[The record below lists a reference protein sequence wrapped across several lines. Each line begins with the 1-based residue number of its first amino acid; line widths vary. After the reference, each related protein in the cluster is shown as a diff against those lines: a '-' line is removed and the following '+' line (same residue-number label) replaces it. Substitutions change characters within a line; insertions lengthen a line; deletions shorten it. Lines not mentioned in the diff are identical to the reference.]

1 MTQELTTRDMQLP
14 EIVGTSGEA
23 DPSDF
28 AIPYVTLVQAS
39 SDAVK
44 QRTAP
49 AGAFLATDGTVS
61 EFIDFV
67 PLHIQFVR
75 DFYDKQG
82 QKNICGSRDRI
93 TGYPRDLSFFRTHG
107 NLDVTEGIPLACKDC
122 PFYEW
127 APSDKLACQKGYVVT
142 CYDLT
147 SEQPFMYRVR
157 GTAVTPFKNRFIGA
171 VAMGRAVPWARSF
184 QMTSKLRQGG
194 GNSWFVPELQPI
206 EGFDEERMAEWE
218 RYANGLSM
226 QQHTEPTVSD
236 DDLPFE

>member
-1 MTQELTTRDMQLP
+1 VTQELTTQQQAGLATYCG
-14 EIVGTSGEA
+14 IGGEY

-44 QRTAP
+44 QRIAQ
-49 AGAFLATDGTVS
+49 AGTFLFTDG
-61 EFIDFV
+61 EQREHIDFV

-82 QKNICGSRDRI
+82 QRNICGSKDRI
-93 TGYPRDLSFFRTHG
+93 HGYPRDLSFFRTHG
-107 NLDVTEGIPLACKDC
+107 NLDVSEGIPLACKEC

-142 CYDLT
+142 CYDLD
-147 SEQPFMYRVR
+147 SEQPFMFRVR

-171 VAMGRAVPWARSF
+171 VAMGRAKPWARSF
-184 QMTSKLRQGG
+184 QMTAVLTQST
-194 GNSWFVPELQPI
+194 GNSWFKPQLQPL
-206 EGFDEERMAEWE
+206 EGFDEQRMAEWE
-218 RYANGLSM
+218 AYASGLVA
-226 QQHTEPTVSD
+226 PTAHVD
-236 DDLPFE
+236 EELPFED

>member
-1 MTQELTTRDMQLP
+1 MTQELTARQETAIATYDG
-14 EIVGTSGEA
+14 VGGEP

-44 QRTAP
+44 QRTAQ
-49 AGAFLATDGTVS
+49 AGTFLFTDG
-61 EFIDFV
+61 EQREYIDFV
-67 PLHIQFVR
+67 PLHIQFTR

-82 QKNICGSRDRI
+82 QKNICGSKDRI
-93 TGYPRDLSFFRTHG
+93 QGYPRDLSFFRTHG
-107 NLDVTEGIPLACKDC
+107 NLDVSEGVPLACRDC

-147 SEQPFMYRVR
+147 SEQPFMFRVR

-171 VAMGRAVPWARSF
+171 VAMGRAKPWARSF
-184 QMTSKLRQGG
+184 QMTAVLAQST
-194 GNSWFVPELQPI
+194 GNSWFKPQLQPI
-206 EGFDEERMAEWE
+206 EGFDAERMAQWE
-218 RYANGLSM
+218 AYASGLVAPSA
-226 QQHTEPTVSD
+226 HAEEE
-236 DDLPFE
+236 LPFED

>member
-1 MTQELTTRDMQLP
+1 MTQELTTREAQDVQ
-14 EIVGTSGEA
+14 VYGVSGEV

-44 QRTAP
+44 QRTAK
-49 AGAFLATDGTVS
+49 AGSFLSTDGEERDSV
-61 EFIDFV
+61 DFV

-82 QKNICGSRDRI
+82 QKNICGSKDRI
-93 TGYPRDLSFFRTHG
+93 TGYPRDLSFFRTEG
-107 NLDVTEGIPLACKDC
+107 NLDVSEGIPLACKDC
-122 PFYEW
+122 PFYDW
-127 APSDKLACQKGYVVT
+127 APSEKLACQKGYVVT
-142 CYDLT
+142 CYDLV
-147 SEQPFMYRVR
+147 SETPFMFRVR

-171 VAMGRAVPWARSF
+171 VAMGRTKPWARSF
-184 QMTSKLRQGG
+184 QMTSKLRQSS

-206 EGFDEERMAEWE
+206 EGFDEEGQAQWE
-218 RYANGLSM
+218 AYAAGIIAP
-226 QQHTEPTVSD
+226 QHAPAVSD